1 MGDSPTELERLRRRV
16 DEHDQASLVGPDGSI
31 RGLYGISTDVTAL
44 HQTRDQLSEGE
55 QRLRQILDSLFGFVG
70 LYTVD
75 GVVLETNRAPLVAAG
90 IEAKDV
96 IGQPLWDTYWWN
108 YDPPV
113 QHRIREAMERAAK
126 GAVVRFEVQARVMH
140 GQMIDLDI
148 SFGPM
153 RSADDTITGII
164 GFAVDVTE
172 RTQVAHELRQSEERL
187 RLTLEASG
195 QATWELDL
203 ETMTAK
209 HDPRYAQIIGIDGDS
224 PMTRNSATMAA
235 DVHPA
240 DLETTRSA
248 FSDYLAGA
256 SPRYETEF
264 RMRTEANGWKWIR
277 AIGTIVERDG
287 DGRPLRMLGTHTDI
301 DARKRAEDALR
312 TSEER
317 FRLSFETTAI
327 GAVMVG
333 MDGRFIKTNRAFD
346 RIIGFSSA
354 ELRSKTFQE
363 ITHPDDVQMG
373 EDAFRDLVAG
383 RRQSVHLEKR
393 YVTADGRTIWA
404 SVSSVMV
411 RGPLDDPLYA
421 VAHVSDITDAREARQ
436 REQLLIQELNHRVKN
451 AMATVTGLASATAMS
466 ATSVAEFVS
475 RFSRRIEAMA
485 ELHETLA
492 RQQWTDLGLEQLV
505 HTTIAA
511 GGDAVTIAGSAV
523 TLSAR
528 VAMPI
533 GQALFE
539 LMTNAVRHGS
549 LSVPEGRVDI
559 RWAQT
564 DAGSVRLVWTESM
577 GPEIQGLP
585 QPGVGHELMT
595 GLMEQEIGGK
605 LAIDFDPAGVC
616 AALEFPAE

>member
-1 MGDSPTELERLRRRV
+1 
-16 DEHDQASLVGPDGSI
+16 
-31 RGLYGISTDVTAL
+31 
-44 HQTRDQLSEGE
+44 
-55 QRLRQILDSLFGFVG
+55 
-70 LYTVD
+70 
-75 GVVLETNRAPLVAAG
+75 
-90 IEAKDV
+90 
-96 IGQPLWDTYWWN
+96 
-108 YDPPV
+108 
-113 QHRIREAMERAAK
+113 
-126 GAVVRFEVQARVMH
+126 
-140 GQMIDLDI
+140 
-148 SFGPM
+148 
-153 RSADDTITGII
+153 
-164 GFAVDVTE
+164 
-172 RTQVAHELRQSEERL
+172 
-187 RLTLEASG
+187 
-195 QATWELDL
+195 
-203 ETMTAK
+203 MTAK
-209 HDPRYAQIIGIDGDS
+209 HDPRYAQIIGIDGDG
-224 PMTRNSATMAA
+224 PMTRSSATMAA

-277 AIGTIVERDG
+277 AIGTIVERDD

-411 RGPLDDPLYA
+411 RGPLDDPLYS

-466 ATSVAEFVS
+466 ATSVVEFVS

-492 RQQWTDLGLEQLV
+492 RQQWTNLGLEQLV

-511 GGDAVTIAGSAV
+511 GG
-523 TLSAR
+523 
-528 VAMPI
+528 
-533 GQALFE
+533 
-539 LMTNAVRHGS
+539 
-549 LSVPEGRVDI
+549 
-559 RWAQT
+559 